1 MEAIRGN
8 EIAMIFQDALTSL
21 NPVYTIGNQ
30 IAESIM
36 AHSNLN
42 KKEAYE
48 KAVEMLRLTGIP
60 SPEKRIHEY
69 PHEISG
75 GMRQRAM
82 IAMALSCRPQVLIA
96 DEPTTALD
104 VTTQAQILEVMEELK
119 KELNMGIILIT
130 HDLGVVAE
138 VCTHVVV
145 MYLGQVIE
153 EADVETI
160 FRWIRK

>member
-1 MEAIRGN
+1 MDESAIRYEGEINYKGKNLLKLPEKEMEAIRGN

-36 AHSNLN
+36 AHSDLN

-69 PHEISG
+69 PHEISR

-104 VTTQAQILEVMEELK
+104 VTT
-119 KELNMGIILIT
+119 
-130 HDLGVVAE
+130 
-138 VCTHVVV
+138 
-145 MYLGQVIE
+145 
-153 EADVETI
+153 
-160 FRWIRK
+160 

>member
-1 MEAIRGN
+1 
-8 EIAMIFQDALTSL
+8 
-21 NPVYTIGNQ
+21 
-30 IAESIM
+30 
-36 AHSNLN
+36 
-42 KKEAYE
+42 
-48 KAVEMLRLTGIP
+48 
-60 SPEKRIHEY
+60 
-69 PHEISG
+69 
-75 GMRQRAM
+75 
-82 IAMALSCRPQVLIA
+82 
-96 DEPTTALD
+96 
-104 VTTQAQILEVMEELK
+104 MEELK